1 VSGWVKIFSTFN
13 ELGWDGSNCKK
24 SVLKYINITSIA
36 YLHCLLRFLSGLV
49 LLVPELVACSM
60 SASPDYTASMTISK
74 TERSRVRNIYGNAVT
89 PAFPLARH
97 IFMGMP
103 FPCKN
108 IYGNGVPAP
117 LHPCCHSKN
126 FIFSL
131 TTAHTQHLH
140 RESKKQDTKL
150 LAITSLII
158 IRFSKFFH

>member
-74 TERSRVRNIYGNAVT
+74 TERSRVRNIYGNA
-89 PAFPLARH
+89 ARH

-117 LHPCCHSKN
+117 LHPSKN